1 MASLPGAMG
10 LPQLVHVVRD
20 RDVACLSAMGFPLC
34 VGFCNCWACLYL
46 LCSGLERFAGW
57 CPVVRFC
64 LIPPL
69 FIDWN
74 SGSLRSGLWC
84 SEQTIAPL

>member
-1 MASLPGAMG
+1 VASLPGAMG

-46 LCSGLERFAGW
+46 LCSGLVGLRFGGEGVW
-57 CPVVRFC
+57 FVVLLCDFC

-69 FIDWN
+69 FID
-74 SGSLRSGLWC
+74 SLKRRTAS
-84 SEQTIAPL
+84 